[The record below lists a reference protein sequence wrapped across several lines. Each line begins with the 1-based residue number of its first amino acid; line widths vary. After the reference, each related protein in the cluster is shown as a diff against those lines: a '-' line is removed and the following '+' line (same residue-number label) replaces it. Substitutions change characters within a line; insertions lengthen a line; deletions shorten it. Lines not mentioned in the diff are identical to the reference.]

1 MKKHRLSQ
9 KQFEA
14 LKYFKEKGKISG
26 DDKTIHQRTVQY
38 LFNFGLVGWSCNGSG
53 SSWGITGKGLNI
65 LK

>member
-9 KQFEA
+9 KQLEA

-26 DDKTIHQRTVQY
+26 DDKTIHGRTMQC
-38 LFNFGLVGWSCNGSG
+38 LFNHGLVGWIRDGSG
-53 SSWGITGKGLNI
+53 CSWGITGKGENV